1 MLYCLS
7 TSRHAGNCDEFA
19 KASLQEC
26 IAKVPRPPAVSGTH
40 TTDRAQRS
48 KDSIPRSPPANRQVG
63 YDRTAAATLC
73 ARQYEDYRECK
84 RLLTE
89 DKRKSARLF

>member
-1 MLYCLS
+1 LAAPAITISLQEPP
-7 TSRHAGNCDEFA
+7 SRSSSRSEAARAHRRPDERVRFDAGNCDEFA
-19 KASLQEC
+19 KASQEC
-26 IAKVPRPPAVSGTH
+26 IAK
-40 TTDRAQRS
+40 
-48 KDSIPRSPPANRQVG
+48 VG